1 MFKQLQLIGFFSEME
16 IIKVKK
22 LWWGKN
28 AYNEEFNQGTVG
40 FERTNIVC
48 EKCLPFNNK
57 NPATNLIF
65 KRAKD
70 RKTSYQKTYMHG
82 INTQEKMF

>member
-1 MFKQLQLIGFFSEME
+1 ME
-16 IIKVKK
+16 IIKFKK

-28 AYNEEFNQGTVG
+28 AYNEEFNYGTVG

-70 RKTSYQKTYMHG
+70 MKDILPKNIYAWHKYIGKDVLNH
-82 INTQEKMF
+82 